1 MKDWQSNL
9 SLLNWSVL
17 GEDGW
22 VVELSLQKVKGHH
35 EMCTAIHPPTSNT
48 HHPDNLFFFLF
59 FFPRMR
65 IFFKPHRAPWSFP
78 PFISLLLY
86 SKVEE
91 QRETCGKL
99 GYFEGAR

>member
-59 FFPRMR
+59 FFSSNEN
-65 IFFKPHRAPWSFP
+65 ILQTSQS
-78 PFISLLLY
+78 SLVLSTLHF
-86 SKVEE
+86 STFV
-91 QRETCGKL
+91 
-99 GYFEGAR
+99 F